1 MAEQIE
7 DMIDNDADCKL
18 LDRNAFINMTTR
30 ETYLLSD
37 QDLAMGI
44 IPTQVMEARIIQSG
58 LCLMK
63 QSLITEA
70 VLNDMCGHLKK
81 SCAERKIG
89 QPDFPPWRFVASKLD
104 EDLLCKHS
112 MYAIRHG
119 MSNDQ
124 MRRLLGI
131 PGRHSELP
139 MNRHDRLQEVVREVW
154 NNELG
159 QGYVGEQNFMSG
171 FPHIDAICKADYG
184 PTWKRMDMGTFDS
197 MVAMLYNLKCR
208 PFQAL
213 DQMTYIFLMLG
224 GVSHNIA
231 RTADEVVNACVRDA
245 QMRLIYRNRLNVI
258 IYRNLEKH
266 DPEMLGG
273 TGVEGNFYKDYFNL
287 IFFSPNISLFFKDRK
302 AYIHGVAKA

>member
-1 MAEQIE
+1 MIE
-7 DMIDNDADCKL
+7 NDADCKL
-18 LDRNAFINMTTR
+18 LDRNAFINMATR
-30 ETYLLSD
+30 EIYLLSD
-37 QDLAMGI
+37 QDLELGI
-44 IPTQVMEARIIQSG
+44 IPTQIMEASIIQSG
-58 LCLMK
+58 LCLTEH
-63 QSLITEA
+63 SLIIEA
-70 VLNDMCGHLKK
+70 VSNDMCGYLKK

-89 QPDFPPWRFVASKLD
+89 QPNFPPWRFVAAKLD

-131 PGRHSELP
+131 PGRQSDLP
-139 MNRHDRLQEVVREVW
+139 IARHDRLREIVSEIW

-159 QGYVGEQNFMSG
+159 QGFVGEQNFMSG
-171 FPHIDAICKADYG
+171 FPHIEAICKADYG
-184 PTWKRMDMGTFDS
+184 PTWKRRDMGAFDS
-197 MVAMLYNLKCR
+197 MIAMLYNLKCR

-224 GVSHNIA
+224 GVSHNVA

-258 IYRNLEKH
+258 IYKNLEKL
-266 DPEMLGG
+266 DPEKLEEP
-273 TGVEGNFYKDYFNL
+273 GVEGNFTGTAIIIKKYIFPYFNCFL
-287 IFFSPNISLFFKDRK
+287 LLYFLFLYFLVLKCL
-302 AYIHGVAKA
+302 